1 MEQATFITKILI
13 QYSMNTTILIV
24 DDEEDI
30 LDLMEYTLSSEG
42 YDVITCIDTSN
53 VKSILDEEEIS
64 LILMDRN
71 LPGVEGSMF
80 IEKLR
85 SDGYNQPV
93 IYVSA
98 KDMSEDI
105 VEGFERGGDDYITKP
120 FNINELKVR
129 VKALIRRTSKTQDVI
144 KYRDITYN
152 ASNKTFKIQDKVIK
166 LTGLEH
172 NLLLEFM
179 KNQNILL
186 SRHVLLEKI
195 WKDSVNKQSKTVNVA
210 IKRLKENIDPTGE
223 KNYIQA
229 VRGGGYIFC

>member
-1 MEQATFITKILI
+1 
-13 QYSMNTTILIV
+13 MNKTILIV

-30 LDLMEYTLSSEG
+30 LDLMDYTLSSEG
-42 YDVITCIDTSN
+42 YDVITCVDTSN
-53 VKSILDEEEIS
+53 VRDILDEEDIA

-80 IEKLR
+80 IEKIR
-85 SDGYNQPV
+85 TEGYNQPV

-98 KDMSEDI
+98 KDLSEDI

-120 FNINELKVR
+120 FNINELKAR
-129 VKALIRRTSKTQDVI
+129 VKALIRRTSKIEDVL

-152 ASNKTFKIQDKVIK
+152 SSNKTFKIQGEDIK
-166 LTGLEH
+166 LTSLEH
-172 NLLLEFM
+172 DLLLEFM

-186 SRHVLLEKI
+186 SRDVLLERV
-195 WKDSVNKQSKTVNVA
+195 WKDSINKQLKTVNVA
-210 IKRLKENIDPTGE
+210 IKRLKENIDPDGS

-229 VRGGGYIFC
+229 VRGEGYIFC

>member
-1 MEQATFITKILI
+1 MKQATFITKILI

-64 LILMDRN
+64 LMLMDRN

-120 FNINELKVR
+120 FNINELKAR

-152 ASNKTFKIQDKVIK
+152 ASNKTFKIQDKEIK

-229 VRGGGYIFC
+229 VRGEGYIFC